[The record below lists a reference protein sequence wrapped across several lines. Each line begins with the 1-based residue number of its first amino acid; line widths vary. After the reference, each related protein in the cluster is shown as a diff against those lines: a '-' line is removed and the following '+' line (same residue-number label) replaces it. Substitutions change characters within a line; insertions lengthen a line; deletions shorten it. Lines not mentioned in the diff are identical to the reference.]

1 MFAEDAG
8 KKELAPIPC
17 RRYLSRV
24 HRLTGF
30 DDSRKTKKRVK
41 RMAAKKETSST
52 EERPAIDVTN
62 VTGAPSTL
70 LNGGGIKK
78 RERERD
84 RGRESGETCVSPAR
98 GRAINRC

>member
-41 RMAAKKETSST
+41 RMAAKKGTSSA

-78 RERERD
+78 EREREI
-84 RGRESGETCVSPAR
+84 EGERAERRVCRRLVAAR
-98 GRAINRC
+98 

>member
-1 MFAEDAG
+1 M
-8 KKELAPIPC
+8 
-17 RRYLSRV
+17 
-24 HRLTGF
+24 
-30 DDSRKTKKRVK
+30 K
-41 RMAAKKETSST
+41 RMAAKKGTSSA

-78 RERERD
+78 RGGERE
-84 RGRESGETCVSPAR
+84 RESGETCVPPAR